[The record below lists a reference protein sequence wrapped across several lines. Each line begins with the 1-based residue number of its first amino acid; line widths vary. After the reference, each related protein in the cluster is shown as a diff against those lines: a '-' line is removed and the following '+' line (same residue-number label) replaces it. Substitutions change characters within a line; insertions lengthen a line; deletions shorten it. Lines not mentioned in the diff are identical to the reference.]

1 MKRFAVIGLGTFGF
15 HVAKTLFQEG
25 HDVLGIDKDKEK
37 VQKSRE
43 FVSQALMM
51 DATNKENLKTLDL
64 DKMDAVIVSTG
75 ESIDHSILIT
85 LYLKELGVENIL
97 VKAVNED
104 HGNVLE
110 KIGASETIFPERDT
124 AIKLAKNLSVPNIL
138 DYLPLAEDYAIAE
151 WAPTKEVT
159 GKPLAQSQLRSDYN
173 IQVMAVR
180 EVLPGRTILA
190 PGPDFVI
197 KDSDILIIMGRQK
210 DIEKLTGKS

>member
-15 HVAKTLFQEG
+15 HVARTLFEEG
-25 HDVLGIDKDKEK
+25 HDVLGIDKDKMK
-37 VQKSRE
+37 VQKAKE
-43 FVSQALMM
+43 FVSHALMI

-75 ESIDHSILIT
+75 GSIDHSILIT

-104 HGNVLE
+104 HGNILE
-110 KIGASETIFPERDT
+110 KIGASDTIFPERDT
-124 AIKLAKNLSVPNIL
+124 AIKLAKNLSTPNIL

-151 WAPTKEVT
+151 WAPTKEVI
-159 GKPLAQSQLRSDYN
+159 GKSLAQSQLRTNYN
-173 IQVMAVR
+173 IHVMAIR
-180 EVLPGRTILA
+180 EVLPGRTVLA

-197 KDSDILIIMGRQK
+197 KDSDILIIMGWQK
-210 DIEKLTGKS
+210 DIEKLKGKT

>member
-15 HVAKTLFQEG
+15 HVARTLFQEG

-37 VQKSRE
+37 VQKAKDY
-43 FVSQALMM
+43 VSQALMI
-51 DATNKENLKTLDL
+51 DATNKESLKTLDL
-64 DKMDAVIVSTG
+64 GKMDAVIVSTG
-75 ESIDHSILIT
+75 ELISYSILIT

-104 HGNVLE
+104 HGNILE
-110 KIGASETIFPERDT
+110 KIGASDTIFPERDT
-124 AIKLAKNLSVPNIL
+124 AIKLAKNLSTPNIL

-151 WAPTKEVT
+151 WAPTKEVI
-159 GKPLAQSQLRSDYN
+159 GKSLVQSQLRTNYN
-173 IQVMAVR
+173 IQVMAIR
-180 EVLPGRTILA
+180 EVLPGRTVLA

-210 DIEKLTGKS
+210 DIEQLKGKT

>member
-15 HVAKTLFQEG
+15 HVAKTLFEEG
-25 HDVLGIDKDKEK
+25 HDVLGIDKDKMK
-37 VQKSRE
+37 VQKAKE
-43 FVSQALMM
+43 FVSHALMI

-75 ESIDHSILIT
+75 GSIDHSILIT

-110 KIGASETIFPERDT
+110 KIGASDTIFPERDT
-124 AIKLAKNLSVPNIL
+124 AVKLAKNLSTPNIL

-151 WAPTKEVT
+151 WAPTKEVI
-159 GKPLAQSQLRSDYN
+159 GKSLAQSQFRTNYN
-173 IQVMAVR
+173 IHVMAIR
-180 EVLPGRTILA
+180 EVLPGRTVLA
-190 PGPDFVI
+190 PSPDFVI

-210 DIEKLTGKS
+210 DIDRLKGKS